1 MAATF
6 QSSKKCPQCGEW
18 SDWNGEIT
26 DCCQHCGALL
36 SDKSSLRAAAR
47 VAEQQEKKGFE
58 LGLIPIHPTDS
69 WPVVLAK
76 RLVQAIQISFVAIV
90 SFLLWLLTL
99 LAG

>member
-26 DCCQHCGALL
+26 DSCQHCGAGL
-36 SDKSSLRAAAR
+36 SDKSSLSAAAR
-47 VAEQQEKKGFE
+47 AAEQQEKKGFE
-58 LGLIPIHPTDS
+58 LGLIPIHATDS
-69 WPVVLAK
+69 WPVVLVK
-76 RLVQAIQISFVAIV
+76 RLVQAIQISFVAIL
-90 SFLLWLLTL
+90 SFLIWFLTM